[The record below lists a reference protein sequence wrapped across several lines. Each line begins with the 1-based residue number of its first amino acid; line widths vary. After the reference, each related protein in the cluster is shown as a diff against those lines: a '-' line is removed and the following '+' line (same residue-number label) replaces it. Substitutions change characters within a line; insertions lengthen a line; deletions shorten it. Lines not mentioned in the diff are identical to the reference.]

1 MLQPQENRNSL
12 QIQGTVL
19 QVKYHPFMIIALL
32 LLGGLVLLCAGGD
45 LLVRGAESLA
55 IRLGMTPLVIGLTV
69 VAFGTS
75 SPELFISIGA
85 ALQDLDD
92 VAIGNAVGSNIAN
105 LTLVLGLAAWVYPI
119 RVETQV
125 MKKDAPVL
133 IFCSVALCAM
143 LFVSGILTRG
153 YGALM
158 VIALAAYI
166 FLCIRWGKSGDPE
179 PTDCENTASKSL
191 LLSTVLVMAGLVML
205 VYGAEFFVDGAVQ
218 LARNFGISEAVIS
231 LTLIAFGTSL
241 PEIASTLIA
250 SVKGRGDLAIGN
262 AVGSSIFNI
271 LAILG
276 LTSLI
281 TPLSMGNISWVDLV
295 FMTLTAMIV
304 LPILYTEE
312 KMTRSEGA
320 FLVFCYF
327 VYLSLIAYRIS

>member
-1 MLQPQENRNSL
+1 
-12 QIQGTVL
+12 
-19 QVKYHPFMIIALL
+19 MIIAFL
-32 LLGGLVLLCAGGD
+32 LLGGLLLLIIGGD

-55 IRLGMTPLVIGLTV
+55 IRLGMTQLVIGLTV

-75 SPELFISIGA
+75 APELFISIGA

-105 LTLVLGLAAWVYPI
+105 LTLVLGLAACVHPL

-125 MKKDAPVL
+125 LKKDVPIL
-133 IFCSVALCAM
+133 ILCSFALCIM
-143 LFVSGILTRG
+143 LYVSGMLTRG

-158 VIALAAYI
+158 IIALATYL
-166 FLCIRWGKSGDPE
+166 FFCIRWGRTSKSEPE
-179 PTDCENTASKSL
+179 DCRNDASKSL
-191 LLSTVLVMAGLVML
+191 LLSVFLVVIGLVML
-205 VYGAEFFVDGAVQ
+205 VYGADFFVDGAVQ
-218 LARNFGISEAVIS
+218 LARMIGISEAIIS
-231 LTLIAFGTSL
+231 LTLIALGTSL

-250 SVKGRGDLAIGN
+250 SLKGRGDLAIGN

-281 TPLSMGNISWVDLV
+281 TPLSLGNISWIDLA
-295 FMTLTAMIV
+295 FMTFTALIV
-304 LPILYTEE
+304 LPIFYTGQ
-312 KMTRSEGA
+312 KMTRPEGV

-327 VYLSLIAYRIS
+327 AYLSIIAYRIS

>member
-1 MLQPQENRNSL
+1 
-12 QIQGTVL
+12 
-19 QVKYHPFMIIALL
+19 MIIALL
-32 LLGGLVLLCAGGD
+32 LLGGLVLLCVGGD

-55 IRLGMTPLVIGLTV
+55 VRLGMTPLVIGLTV

-92 VAIGNAVGSNIAN
+92 VAIGNVVGSNIAN

-119 RVETQV
+119 RVETRM

-133 IFCSVALCAM
+133 LLCSAALCVM
-143 LFVSGILTRG
+143 LFVSGMLTRG

-158 VIALAAYI
+158 ILSLAAYI
-166 FLCIRWGKSGDPE
+166 FLCIRWGKSGDSK
-179 PTDCENTASKSL
+179 PTGSENTASKSL
-191 LLSTVLVMAGLVML
+191 LLSTVLVVAGLVML
-205 VYGAEFFVDGAVQ
+205 VYGADFFVSGAVR
-218 LARNFGISEAVIS
+218 LARYVGISEAVIS
-231 LTLIAFGTSL
+231 LTLIALGNSL

-250 SVKGRGDLAIGN
+250 SLKGRGDMAIGN

-276 LTSLI
+276 LTSLV
-281 TPLSMGNISWVDLV
+281 TPLSMGNIAWVDLG
-295 FMTLTAMIV
+295 FMTLAAIIV
-304 LPILYTEE
+304 MPILYTEE
-312 KMTRSEGA
+312 KMTRLEGA

-327 VYLSLIAYRIS
+327 AYLSLIAYRIS

>member
-1 MLQPQENRNSL
+1 
-12 QIQGTVL
+12 
-19 QVKYHPFMIIALL
+19 MIIAFLL
-32 LLGGLVLLCAGGD
+32 LVGLVLLCVGGD

-55 IRLGMTPLVIGLTV
+55 VRLGMTPLVIGLTV

-92 VAIGNAVGSNIAN
+92 VAIGNAVGSNITN

-119 RVETQV
+119 RVETRM
-125 MKKDAPVL
+125 MKKDAPILVL
-133 IFCSVALCAM
+133 CSAAVCAM
-143 LFVSGILTRG
+143 LFMSGMLTRG

-158 VIALAAYI
+158 ILSLAAYI
-166 FLCIRWGKSGDPE
+166 FLCIRWGKSGDSE
-179 PTDCENTASKSL
+179 PTGPENTASKSL
-191 LLSTVLVMAGLVML
+191 LLSTVLVVAGLVML
-205 VYGAEFFVDGAVQ
+205 VYGADFFVNGAVQ
-218 LARNFGISEAVIS
+218 LARNVGISEAVIS
-231 LTLIAFGTSL
+231 LTLIALGTSL

-250 SVKGRGDLAIGN
+250 SLKGRGDMAIGN

-276 LTSLI
+276 LTSLV
-281 TPLSMGNISWVDLV
+281 TPLSMGNIAWIDLA
-295 FMTLTAMIV
+295 FMTLAAIIV
-304 LPILYTEE
+304 MPILYTEE
-312 KMTRSEGA
+312 KMTRLEGA

>member
-1 MLQPQENRNSL
+1 
-12 QIQGTVL
+12 
-19 QVKYHPFMIIALL
+19 MIIALL
-32 LLGGLVLLCAGGD
+32 LLGGLVLLCVGGD

-55 IRLGMTPLVIGLTV
+55 VRLGMTPLVIGLTV

-119 RVETQV
+119 RVETRV
-125 MKKDAPVL
+125 MKKDTPILVL
-133 IFCSVALCAM
+133 CSAALCAM
-143 LFVSGILTRG
+143 LFLGGMLTRG

-158 VIALAAYI
+158 VLSLAVYI

-179 PTDCENTASKSL
+179 PTDCERAASKSL
-191 LLSTVLVMAGLVML
+191 LLSTVFVVAGLVML
-205 VYGAEFFVDGAVQ
+205 VYGADFFVGGAVQ

-231 LTLIAFGTSL
+231 LTLVALGTSL

-250 SVKGRGDLAIGN
+250 SLKGRGDLAIGN

-281 TPLSMGNISWVDLV
+281 TPLSMGNISWIDLA
-295 FMTLTAMIV
+295 FMTFTAVVV
-304 LPILYTEE
+304 LPIIYTEE
-312 KMTRSEGA
+312 KMTRFEGVS
-320 FLVFCYF
+320 LVFCYF
-327 VYLSLIAYRIS
+327 AYLSLIAYRIS